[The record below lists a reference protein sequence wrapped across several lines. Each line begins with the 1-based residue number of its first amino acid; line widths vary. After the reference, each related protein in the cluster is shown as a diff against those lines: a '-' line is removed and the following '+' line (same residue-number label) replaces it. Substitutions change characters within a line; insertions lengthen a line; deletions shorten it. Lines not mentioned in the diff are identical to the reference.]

1 MKRTVIGVLVFA
13 LLAGFAGSAGFA
25 QEKPAP
31 ADSAAKAEKVDE
43 SKSDKK
49 DEKKEEKKKETYIKD
64 KVKDHDVFQG
74 LFTIYQ
80 NKEDGSTFLEIKK
93 DQIGKEFIYFKREEF
108 ILIIAYTSS
117 LPFFKFIYKARIFC

>member
-49 DEKKEEKKKETYIKD
+49 DEKKEEQEQQQKDGEESEKDKKEQPAPSPSDKLKEMNISEEKAKMILEAMKNNEVQYIQQNKRKATKKKD
-64 KVKDHDVFQG
+64 
-74 LFTIYQ
+74 
-80 NKEDGSTFLEIKK
+80 N
-93 DQIGKEFIYFKREEF
+93 GK
-108 ILIIAYTSS
+108 
-117 LPFFKFIYKARIFC
+117 PDW